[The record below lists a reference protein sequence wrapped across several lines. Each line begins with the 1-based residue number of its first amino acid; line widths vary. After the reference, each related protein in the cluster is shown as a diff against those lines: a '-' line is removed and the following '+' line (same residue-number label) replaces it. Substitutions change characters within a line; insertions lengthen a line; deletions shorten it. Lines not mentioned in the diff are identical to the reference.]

1 MKKLILSVGMIII
14 MIIGLQIYIE
24 QQQREELRQQKIEQ
38 IKQSSSTQELSQ
50 EEEIKNGSVVISD
63 KVYNEE
69 KYEQFKKNMAEKK
82 DANIRIVNINN
93 EEDKEKKN
101 IIYELTI
108 NPSGEV
114 EVKYN
119 KNSKIYK
126 TIGVLTNNNI
136 EYLIVTNQ
144 EEISISNLEN
154 YLVIAKIEKKKSIEN

>member
-69 KYEQFKKNMAEKK
+69 KYEQFKKDMAEKK

-101 IIYELTI
+101 KIYELTI

-154 YLVIAKIEKKKSIEN
+154 YLVIAKIEKKKRI